1 MKKII
6 DFLKKSVLL
15 ENPALSL
22 FAGITPLLAVSTR
35 LLDGVALGVCAIFC
49 ITLSSLLFR
58 VLRKAISDK
67 LRDVV
72 YILIVAAVVGLCEIL
87 LLAFLPSIYKNLGI
101 YLPLLAVSG
110 LVFSRSKKFSSEEK
124 LGKALLGGLSCGI
137 GYFVLAVALSLV
149 REFFGRGA
157 VAGFAVIPEKYA
169 MSLLISPVG
178 GFMLFGILIA
188 VFRSVFANKSEEEE

>member
-6 DFLKKSVLL
+6 AFLKKSVLL
-15 ENPALSL
+15 ENPAITL
-22 FAGITPLLAVSTR
+22 FAGITPVLAVSTR
-35 LLDGVALGVCAIFC
+35 LLDGVFLGISAIFC
-49 ITLSSLLFR
+49 ITVSSLFFWMLKK
-58 VLRKAISDK
+58 VIPEK
-67 LRDVV
+67 LCDVV
-72 YILIVAAVVGLCEIL
+72 YILIVAIVVGLCELL

-110 LVFSRSKKFSSEEK
+110 LVFSRSKKFSKEEK
-124 LGKALLGGLSCGI
+124 LGKALLEGLSCGI
-137 GYFVLAVALSLV
+137 GYFVLAVALALV

-188 VFRSVFANKSEEEE
+188 VFRSVFANKSEGEE